1 MTTAPAMDAGKP
13 ARAEYAASDA
23 ERRVSRL
30 GAWWT
35 LYWLTLRQ
43 HLHGKRWMAVA
54 LAFVLPAGLAILIRS
69 TSRDEVPPRFL
80 EFGLLWILIPQALLP
95 LASLLYASGIVQDE
109 QEEQTI
115 TYLLT
120 RSTPKWLIYVIKLA
134 ATWTT
139 SVMLVVALTA
149 LTCAAIYTGTDVDTS
164 DTSIRCMKAA
174 AIFSLAAITYCS
186 IFGLMS
192 LITKRTLIAGVLY
205 TAVVEG
211 LLANLPLSLRWG
223 TVLYHIRIIAY
234 RTLEFVASWP
244 GGRQE
249 DPASGAWSL
258 NADTDPTLAEHP
270 TLRTSLLIL
279 IGTSIVCA
287 ALAGWLCS
295 QREFHV
301 KTPEKE

>member
-1 MTTAPAMDAGKP
+1 MTVATAHEAGK
-13 ARAEYAASDA
+13 ASRAEYTASGMN
-23 ERRVSRL
+23 RQMSRIV
-30 GAWWT
+30 ACWT

-54 LAFVLPAGLAILIRS
+54 LLFVLPGGLAILIR
-69 TSRDEVPPRFL
+69 TANPEVPGRFI
-80 EFGLLWILIPQALLP
+80 EFALLWILIPQALLP
-95 LASLLYASGIVQDE
+95 LISLLYASGIVQDE

-120 RSTPKWLIYVIKLA
+120 RPIPKWLLYVIKLA

-139 SVMLVVALTA
+139 TVVLVMALTA
-149 LTCAAIYTGTDVDTS
+149 LTCAAIYFGAETNLSGITL
-164 DTSIRCMKAA
+164 RCLKAA
-174 AIFSLAAITYCS
+174 GILSIAAVTYCS
-186 IFGLMS
+186 IFGAIS
-192 LITKRTLIAGVLY
+192 LLTKRTLIVGVIY

-223 TVLYHIRIIAY
+223 TVIYHTRLIAY
-234 RTLEFVASWP
+234 RVLDFVVTRPNGREQDIAS
-244 GGRQE
+244 
-249 DPASGAWSL
+249 AAWSL
-258 NADTDPTLAEHP
+258 NTDTDPSLSEHP
-270 TLRTSLLIL
+270 TLRTSIL
-279 IGTSIVCA
+279 VLVSTIVVCT